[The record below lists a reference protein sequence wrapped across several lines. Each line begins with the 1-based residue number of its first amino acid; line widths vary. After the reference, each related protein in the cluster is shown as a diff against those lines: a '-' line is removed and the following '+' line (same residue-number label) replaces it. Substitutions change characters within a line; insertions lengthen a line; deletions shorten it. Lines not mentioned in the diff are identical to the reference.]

1 MDGASL
7 CEHLRLSRRSFD
19 KERAHLT
26 HEGGEG
32 RVVGAEGR
40 RAQQLERL
48 GQLHRE
54 SEAPSLIATWFGL
67 GLGLGFGLGLGLG
80 LRVGWRSSRRD
91 TSSQPWLRKAG
102 TRCVPSAAAPPC
114 T

>member
-1 MDGASL
+1 M
-7 CEHLRLSRRSFD
+7 EHLRISRWTGGRSFD
-19 KERAHLT
+19 EERVHLA

-54 SEAPSLIATWFGL
+54 SEAPGLIATWL
-67 GLGLGFGLGLGLG
+67 GLG
-80 LRVGWRSSRRD
+80 
-91 TSSQPWLRKAG
+91 
-102 TRCVPSAAAPPC
+102 
-114 T
+114 

>member
-1 MDGASL
+1 M
-7 CEHLRLSRRSFD
+7 EHLRISRWTGGRSFD
-19 KERAHLT
+19 EERVHLA

-54 SEAPSLIATWFGL
+54 SEAPGLIATWL
-67 GLGLGFGLGLGLG
+67 G
-80 LRVGWRSSRRD
+80 VG
-91 TSSQPWLRKAG
+91 
-102 TRCVPSAAAPPC
+102 
-114 T
+114 

>member
-40 RAQQLERL
+40 RAEGRRAQQLERL

-54 SEAPSLIATWFGL
+54 SEAPSLIATWL
-67 GLGLGFGLGLGLG
+67 GLG
-80 LRVGWRSSRRD
+80 
-91 TSSQPWLRKAG
+91 
-102 TRCVPSAAAPPC
+102 
-114 T
+114 